1 MKHPVFLS
9 LIILLRNFD
18 NLLSLK
24 SSKLLAIVNLVNGLY
39 SSEVISN
46 LLNGGIFMSI
56 GIWQIVLILAIVLI
70 LFGAG
75 KLPRVMGDVAK
86 GIKNFKTGMKEE
98 EDTEEASAKETVSVS
113 KDKDNNTDSKAS

>member
-1 MKHPVFLS
+1 
-9 LIILLRNFD
+9 
-18 NLLSLK
+18 
-24 SSKLLAIVNLVNGLY
+24 
-39 SSEVISN
+39 
-46 LLNGGIFMSI
+46 MSI

-113 KDKDNNTDSKAS
+113 KDKDNNSDSKAS

>member
-1 MKHPVFLS
+1 
-9 LIILLRNFD
+9 
-18 NLLSLK
+18 
-24 SSKLLAIVNLVNGLY
+24 
-39 SSEVISN
+39 
-46 LLNGGIFMSI
+46 MSI

-98 EDTEEASAKETVSVS
+98 EDTEEASSNDTVSVS